1 MSDEKRRYKHYMP
14 DLCIDDTRAG
24 AQTIVVRQVLGE
36 KEKQKVMDIHVC
48 VPERKPAIEQII
60 DVFVKNLEVNAV
72 DVIANKVIVRGE
84 FEVKA
89 IYVACLPDKPVHAVE
104 LKHCKWTA
112 DLDMPGARRG
122 MDADANVVIEFV
134 DYDVPAMTRA
144 YKYKYHGCDDSCD
157 KDSDTC
163 DMKDSCDCHDTM
175 EDSCMPPMKPPHHP
189 GPPCGNPCKPPKP
202 PKPPCGNPCK
212 PPHHPEPPC
221 DNPCK
226 PPKPPKPQKPP
237 CGELPPWGP
246 PTCVDP
252 CQVKVPFPCDMC
264 EIGCREFDVS
274 VVLKVIAKVLVD
286 REVQLNC
293 NTVTKQPGMPSQPKG

>member
-1 MSDEKRRYKHYMP
+1 MP

-202 PKPPCGNPCK
+202 PKP
-212 PPHHPEPPC
+212 
-221 DNPCK
+221 
-226 PPKPPKPQKPP
+226 QKPP